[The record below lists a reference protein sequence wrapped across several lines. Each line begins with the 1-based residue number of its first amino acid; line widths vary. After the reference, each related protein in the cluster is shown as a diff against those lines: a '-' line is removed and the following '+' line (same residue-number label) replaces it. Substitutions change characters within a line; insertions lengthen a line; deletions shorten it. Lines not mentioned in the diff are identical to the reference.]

1 MVSSIV
7 LCIGVH
13 LFLVSS
19 SKSARSRVFAFST
32 PSSADRSCH
41 SRIRG
46 GHLPPAS
53 SREASSSSS
62 SFHAPTTSAG
72 AAAGAA
78 AGVVRQDDDDDVNYD
93 GDVTTIPSSGSSGGS
108 IVIHDGIE
116 PPPKQQQLPE
126 DRPIVPTTT
135 TTTTTT
141 TSGRVDVLLN
151 RNAKDV
157 NSEIVKSVEDAV
169 SMYANVNVHVT
180 STMEQAA
187 AAVGEM
193 AKDPPSLIIALGGDG
208 TLTTLLQLLWD
219 SGMDTSASARRR
231 RPDDGG
237 DADDGSSTTTS
248 HDHDESSIHP
258 PSSATRRRRFP
269 PIGYIAQG
277 TGNALGSVVGARPT
291 RVRNRMQR
299 WRTTILQRPT
309 FRGGASRKL
318 SSLTETLHQLVGTV
332 GRLQQQP
339 TNGTMQ
345 TFDVVEL
352 PMIRVTT
359 AVSDDRRRQ
368 RTERSELCF
377 FSGVGF
383 DSLMLQDFKDLQ
395 EWTSDETRPLRR
407 MCKDALSSIFGYCVA
422 LVTRTLPGCIQDRK
436 HLIRVRVSTSD
447 PGGTV
452 WIDHRRG
459 DLVRGVEHR
468 LLYQGEAGIVAAGS
482 APFYGGGLRLFPFA
496 RMTTDGMQ
504 LRVGRIHPLRGAMN
518 IPRIFRGSYR
528 DKRDESFG
536 CLDFMGRHFRI
547 DILSPE
553 GGYPVQHSGDFVG
566 TSDRVEYRMMG
577 DLLHPIRFVTLLPPR
592 VVVDDDDGTSSL

>member
-7 LCIGVH
+7 MCIGVH

-19 SKSARSRVFAFST
+19 SKSRSARSRVFAFST
-32 PSSADRSCH
+32 PSADRSCH

-46 GHLPPAS
+46 GHLPPTP
-53 SREASSSSS
+53 REASS
-62 SFHAPTTSAG
+62 SFHAPTSASV
-72 AAAGAA
+72 A
-78 AGVVRQDDDDDVNYD
+78 AGVVRDDDDDDV
-93 GDVTTIPSSGSSGGS
+93 TAIPSSGS
-108 IVIHDGIE
+108 IHDGIIE
-116 PPPKQQQLPE
+116 PPKQLP
-126 DRPIVPTTT
+126 DRRPISTK
-135 TTTTTT
+135 
-141 TSGRVDVLLN
+141 TSDRVDVLLN

-157 NSEIVKSVEDAV
+157 DSEIIKSVEDAV
-169 SMYANVNVHVT
+169 SGYANVNVHVT

-219 SGMDTSASARRR
+219 SGMDTSA
-231 RPDDGG
+231 PPNDGDDSQDEG
-237 DADDGSSTTTS
+237 DSDQPYTA
-248 HDHDESSIHP
+248 
-258 PSSATRRRRFP
+258 RRRFP

-291 RVRNRMQR
+291 RVGNRLQR
-299 WRTTILQRPT
+299 LRRMILRRPT
-309 FRGGASRKL
+309 FLGGASRKL
-318 SSLTETLHQLVGTV
+318 STLTETLHQLVGTV
-332 GRLQQQP
+332 GQLLQQP
-339 TNGTMQ
+339 TNNASQ
-345 TFDVVEL
+345 SFDVVEL

-359 AVSDDRRRQ
+359 IVSDDQRRQ

-407 MCKDALSSIFGYCVA
+407 VCKDSLSSVFGYCVA
-422 LVTRTLPGCIQDRK
+422 LVTRTLPGCIQDQK

-459 DLVRGVEHR
+459 DLVRGVESH
-468 LLYQGEAGIVAAGS
+468 LLYQGEAGIVAVGS

-504 LRVGRIHPLRGAMN
+504 LRVGRIHPLRGTMN

-547 DILSPE
+547 DILSPA

-592 VVVDDDDGTSSL
+592 VVVDDDVTL

>member
-7 LCIGVH
+7 LCIGFH

-19 SKSARSRVFAFST
+19 SRSRSARSRVFAFST
-32 PSSADRSCH
+32 PSADRSCR
-41 SRIRG
+41 SRMRG
-46 GHLPPAS
+46 GHLPPTPRGA
-53 SREASSSSS
+53 SS
-62 SFHAPTTSAG
+62 SFHAPTS
-72 AAAGAA
+72 AGAA
-78 AGVVRQDDDDDVNYD
+78 AGVVRDDDYDDDDYD
-93 GDVTTIPSSGSSGGS
+93 DYDVTTIPSSGSSGSSS
-108 IVIHDGIE
+108 IIIHDGIE
-116 PPPKQQQLPE
+116 PPPEQQQHP
-126 DRPIVPTTT
+126 DRPIVSTATTP
-135 TTTTTT
+135 
-141 TSGRVDVLLN
+141 GRVDVLLN

-157 NSEIVKSVEDAV
+157 DSDIIKSVEDAV
-169 SMYANVNVHVT
+169 SRYANVNVHVT
-180 STMEQAA
+180 STVEQAA
-187 AAVGEM
+187 AAVGGM

-231 RPDDGG
+231 PDDGG
-237 DADDGSSTTTS
+237 DADGGGTS
-248 HDHDESSIHP
+248 HDEESIP
-258 PSSATRRRRFP
+258 PSATARRRRFP

-291 RVRNRMQR
+291 RVGNRLRR
-299 WRTTILQRPT
+299 WKTAILRRPT
-309 FRGGASRKL
+309 FLGGASRKL
-318 SSLTETLHQLVGTV
+318 SSLAETLHQLVGTV
-332 GRLQQQP
+332 GRLQQP

-359 AVSDDRRRQ
+359 TVVGDDRRRQ

-395 EWTSDETRPLRR
+395 EWTSDETRPMRR
-407 MCKDALSSIFGYCVA
+407 MCRDALSSVFGYCVA

-459 DLVRGVEHR
+459 DLVRGVESH
-468 LLYQGEAGIVAAGS
+468 LLYQGEAGIVAVGS

-504 LRVGRIHPLRGAMN
+504 LRVGRIHPLRGTVN

-536 CLDFMGRHFRI
+536 CLDFMGRHFRV

-592 VVVDDDDGTSSL
+592 VVVDDDVTL